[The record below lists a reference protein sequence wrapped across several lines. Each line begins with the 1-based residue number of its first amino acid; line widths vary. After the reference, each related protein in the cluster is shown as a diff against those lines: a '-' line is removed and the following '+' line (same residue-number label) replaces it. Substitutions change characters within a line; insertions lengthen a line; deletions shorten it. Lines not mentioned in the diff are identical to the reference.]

1 MANIQ
6 KRTNGKWRAR
16 YRDLDGK
23 EHARHFDR
31 KVDAQRWLD
40 EVTTSL
46 VTGLYVD
53 PRAGK
58 ISFEK
63 YATQWQGQ
71 QIAGEAGT
79 RITDNA
85 LRLHLIPALGAYAM
99 VSLRRTHIQALFKK
113 LSEQLGPGSVRNVY
127 DVLVRVVTAAVDD
140 KVIAASPCKRI
151 TLPPLSD
158 DEVAPPTVAQVQEM
172 AEVMPPYLRAA
183 IVVLAGSG
191 LRVGELL
198 GLKVSDVD
206 FKRGTVRVERQRL
219 QSGLIGPPKT
229 GKSRRTVPVGEVVTD
244 ALLGHLAARPSKG
257 WLFTMEEDEPLNYRR
272 WKTEW
277 NCARKALQAVENET
291 AEREGRKP
299 VGLPHMVTHDLRHFY
314 ASALIG
320 GGASVK
326 QVQLVLGH
334 ASAVITLRIYAH
346 LWPGEED
353 RTRSVMDAVLGG
365 LRTGCGPVGSA
376 TRESTG
382 QTAQAQ
388 IKLSWSPRRSCRSPR

>member
-6 KRTNGKWRAR
+6 KRPNGKWRAR

-31 KVDAQRWLD
+31 KLDAQRWLD
-40 EVTTSL
+40 EVTASI

-53 PRAGK
+53 PQAGR
-58 ISFEK
+58 ITFEK
-63 YATQWQGQ
+63 YAKKWEESL
-71 QIAGEAGT
+71 IASEAGE

-85 LRLHLIPALGAYAM
+85 LRLHLVPALGARAM
-99 VSLRRTHIQALFKK
+99 AAIRRNDLQVLFKS

-127 DVLVRVVTAAVDD
+127 DVLVRLMTAAVED
-140 KVIAASPCKRI
+140 KVIASSPCRRI
-151 TLPPLSD
+151 TLPPMQ
-158 DEVAPPTVAQVQEM
+158 DEEVTPPTVAQVEAM
-172 AEVMPPYLRAA
+172 ARVMPPYIRAA
-183 IVVLAGSG
+183 IVTLAGSG
-191 LRVGELL
+191 LRIGELL

-206 FKRGTVRVERQRL
+206 FKDGAIRVERQRL
-219 QSGLIGPPKT
+219 QSGKIGPPKT
-229 GKSRRTVPVGEVVTD
+229 AKSRRTVPVGEVVTD
-244 ALLGHLAARPSKG
+244 ALITHLAARPSKD
-257 WLFTMEEDEPLNYRR
+257 WLFTMEEGEPLNYRR

-277 NCARKALQAVENET
+277 NCARRTLQAAENEA

-299 VGLPHMVTHDLRHFY
+299 VELPHMVTHDLRHFY
-314 ASALIG
+314 ASALIA

-353 RTRSVMDAVLGG
+353 RTRTVMDAVLGG
-365 LRTGCGPVGSA
+365 LRTGCGLGDTA
-376 TRESTG
+376 TRIIAG
-382 QTAQAQ
+382 QKA
-388 IKLSWSPRRSCRSPR
+388 

>member
-6 KRTNGKWRAR
+6 KRPNGKWRAR

-31 KVDAQRWLD
+31 KLDAQRWLD
-40 EVTTSL
+40 EVTASV

-63 YATQWQGQ
+63 YATKWEGE
-71 QIAGEAGT
+71 QIAGEAGA

-85 LRLHLIPALGAYAM
+85 LRVHLIPALGSYAM
-99 VSLRRTHIQALFKK
+99 ASLRRSHIQALFKK
-113 LSEQLGPGSVRNVY
+113 LSEQLGPGSVRNVH
-127 DVLVRVVTAAVDD
+127 DVLVRVMTAAVED
-140 KVIAASPCKRI
+140 KVIAVTPCKRI
-151 TLPPLSD
+151 TLPSMPDEEFTPL
-158 DEVAPPTVAQVQEM
+158 TVAQVEAM
-172 AEVMPPYLRAA
+172 LGAMPSYIRTA

-191 LRVGELL
+191 LRIGELL
-198 GLKVSDVD
+198 GLKLSDVD
-206 FKRGTVRVERQRL
+206 FKSGTIRVERQRL

-244 ALLGHLAARPSKG
+244 ALLTHLAARPSKE
-257 WLFTMEEDEPLNYRR
+257 WLFTMEEGEPLNYRR

-277 NCARKALQAVENET
+277 NCARKALQSAENEA

-299 VGLPHMVTHDLRHFY
+299 VELPHMVTHDLRHFY
-314 ASALIG
+314 ASALIA

-353 RTRSVMDAVLGG
+353 RTRTVMDAILGG
-365 LRTGCGPVGSA
+365 LRTGCGLGDAA
-376 TRESTG
+376 TKEIAG
-382 QTAQAQ
+382 QKA
-388 IKLSWSPRRSCRSPR
+388 

>member
-6 KRTNGKWRAR
+6 KRPNGKWRAR

-31 KVDAQRWLD
+31 KLDAQRWLD
-40 EVTTSL
+40 EVTASV

-63 YATQWQGQ
+63 YATKWEGE

-85 LRLHLIPALGAYAM
+85 LRVHLIPVLGSYAM
-99 VSLRRTHIQALFKK
+99 ASLRRSHIQALFKK

-127 DVLVRVVTAAVDD
+127 DVLVRVMTAAVED
-140 KVIAASPCKRI
+140 KVIAVTPCKRI
-151 TLPPLSD
+151 TLPSMPDEEFTPL
-158 DEVAPPTVAQVQEM
+158 TVAQVEAM
-172 AEVMPPYLRAA
+172 LGSMPPYIRTA

-191 LRVGELL
+191 LRIGELL

-206 FKRGTVRVERQRL
+206 FKSGSIRVERQRL

-244 ALLGHLAARPSKG
+244 ALLTHLAARPSKD
-257 WLFTMEEDEPLNYRR
+257 WLFTMEEGEPLNYRR

-277 NCARKALQAVENET
+277 NCARRTIQA
-291 AEREGRKP
+291 AESEAADREGRKP
-299 VGLPHMVTHDLRHFY
+299 VELPHMVTHDLRHFY
-314 ASALIG
+314 ASALIA

-365 LRTGCGPVGSA
+365 LRTGCGQVGDA
-376 TRESTG
+376 TRETAG
-382 QTAQAQ
+382 QTA
-388 IKLSWSPRRSCRSPR
+388 

>member
-6 KRTNGKWRAR
+6 KRPNGKWRAR

-31 KVDAQRWLD
+31 KVDAQRWID
-40 EVTTSL
+40 EVTAS
-46 VTGLYVD
+46 VITGQYVD

-63 YATQWQGQ
+63 YASKWEGEL
-71 QIAGEAGT
+71 IAGEAGT

-85 LRLHLIPALGAYAM
+85 LRIHLIPALGSYAM
-99 VSLRRTHIQALFKK
+99 ASIRRSHVQALFKD
-113 LSEQLGPGSVRNVY
+113 LSERLGPGSVRNVY
-127 DVLVRVVTAAVDD
+127 DVLVRVMSAAVEDR
-140 KVIAASPCKRI
+140 VIPVSPCKRI
-151 TLPPLSD
+151 TLPAAP
-158 DEVAPPTVAQVQEM
+158 DEEVTPPTVQQVEAM
-172 AEVMPPYLRAA
+172 VREMPPYLRAA
-183 IVVLAGSG
+183 VVLLAGSG
-191 LRVGELL
+191 LRIGELL

-206 FKRGTVRVERQRL
+206 FKRGAIRIERQRL
-219 QSGLIGPPKT
+219 QSGMIGPPKT

-244 ALLGHLAARPSKG
+244 ALLAHLAARPSKE
-257 WLFTMEEDEPLNYRR
+257 WLFTMEEGEPLSYRR

-277 NCARKALQAVENET
+277 NGARRALQA
-291 AEREGRKP
+291 AEKEAAGREGRKP
-299 VGLPHMVTHDLRHFY
+299 VELPAMVTHDLRHFF
-314 ASALIG
+314 ASALIA

-353 RTRSVMDAVLGG
+353 RTRTVMDAVLGSM
-365 LRTGCGPVGSA
+365 RTGCGQVGQENCISA
-376 TRESTG
+376 G
-382 QTAQAQ
+382 QAT
-388 IKLSWSPRRSCRSPR
+388 

>member
-1 MANIQ
+1 LANIQ
-6 KRTNGKWRAR
+6 KRPNGKWRAR

-31 KVDAQRWLD
+31 KLDAQRWLD
-40 EVTTSL
+40 EVTASV

-63 YATQWQGQ
+63 YATRWEGE

-85 LRLHLIPALGAYAM
+85 LRVHLIPALGSYAM
-99 VSLRRTHIQALFKK
+99 ASLRRSHIQALFKK
-113 LSEQLGPGSVRNVY
+113 LSEQLGPGSVRNVH
-127 DVLVRVVTAAVDD
+127 DVLVRVMTAAVED
-140 KVIAASPCKRI
+140 KVIAVTPCKRI
-151 TLPPLSD
+151 TLPSMPDEEFTPL
-158 DEVAPPTVAQVQEM
+158 TVAQVEAM
-172 AEVMPPYLRAA
+172 LGAMPPYIRTA

-191 LRVGELL
+191 LRIGELL
-198 GLKVSDVD
+198 GLKLSDVD
-206 FKRGTVRVERQRL
+206 FKSGTIRVERQRL

-244 ALLGHLAARPSKG
+244 ALLTHLAARPSKE
-257 WLFTMEEDEPLNYRR
+257 WLFTMEEGEPLNYRR

-277 NCARKALQAVENET
+277 NCARRALQAAENEA
-291 AEREGRKP
+291 AERAGRKP
-299 VGLPHMVTHDLRHFY
+299 VELPHMVTHDLRHFY
-314 ASALIG
+314 ASALIA

-353 RTRSVMDAVLGG
+353 RTRTVMDAVLGG
-365 LRTGCGPVGSA
+365 LRTGCGPEDQTTKEIA
-376 TRESTG
+376 G
-382 QTAQAQ
+382 QTA
-388 IKLSWSPRRSCRSPR
+388 

>member
-6 KRTNGKWRAR
+6 KRPNGKWRAR

-31 KVDAQRWLD
+31 KLDAQRWLD
-40 EVTTSL
+40 EVTTSM

-63 YATQWQGQ
+63 YAAKWEGE
-71 QIAGEAGT
+71 QIAGEAGA

-85 LRLHLIPALGAYAM
+85 LRVHLIPALGSYAM
-99 VSLRRTHIQALFKK
+99 ASLRRTHIQALFKK
-113 LSEQLGPGSVRNVY
+113 LSEQLGPGSVRNIY
-127 DVLVRVVTAAVDD
+127 DVLVRVMTAAVED
-140 KVIAASPCKRI
+140 KVIPTSPCKRI
-151 TLPPLSD
+151 TLPLIT
-158 DEVAPPTVAQVQEM
+158 DEEITPPTVAQVRAM
-172 AEVMPPYLRAA
+172 AAVMPPYLRAA

-191 LRVGELL
+191 LRIGELL
-198 GLKVSDVD
+198 GLKVSDID
-206 FKRGTVRVERQRL
+206 FKNGTIRVERQRL

-229 GKSRRTVPVGEVVTD
+229 GKSRRTVPVGEVVID
-244 ALLGHLAARPSKG
+244 ALLAHLAARPSKE
-257 WLFTMEEDEPLNYRR
+257 WLFTMEEYEPLNYRR

-277 NCARKALQAVENET
+277 NCARKELQKAENKA
-291 AEREGRKP
+291 AERQRRKP
-299 VGLPHMVTHDLRHFY
+299 VELPHMTTHDLRHFF
-314 ASALIG
+314 ASALIA

-334 ASAVITLRIYAH
+334 ASAVITLRTYAH

-353 RTRSVMDAVLGG
+353 RTRTVMDAVLGG
-365 LRTGCGPVGSA
+365 LRTGCGQVA
-376 TRESTG
+376 DVTRETAG
-382 QTAQAQ
+382 QTA
-388 IKLSWSPRRSCRSPR
+388 

>member
-6 KRTNGKWRAR
+6 KRPNGKWRAR

-23 EHARHFDR
+23 EHARHFER

-40 EVTTSL
+40 EVTTSM

-53 PRAGK
+53 PRAGR

-63 YATQWQGQ
+63 YAAKWEAE

-85 LRLHLIPALGAYAM
+85 LRVHLTPALGSYAM
-99 VSLRRTHIQALFKK
+99 ASLRRTHIQALFKK

-127 DVLVRVVTAAVDD
+127 DVLVRVMTAAVED
-140 KVIAASPCKRI
+140 KVIPASPCKRI
-151 TLPPLSD
+151 TLPPIP
-158 DEVAPPTVAQVQEM
+158 DEEVTPPTVAQVEAM
-172 AEVMPPYLRAA
+172 ATAMPPYIRAA
-183 IVVLAGSG
+183 IIALAGSG
-191 LRVGELL
+191 LRIGELL

-206 FKRGTVRVERQRL
+206 FKNGAIRVERQRL

-244 ALLGHLAARPSKG
+244 ALLAHLAARPSKE
-257 WLFTMEEDEPLNYRR
+257 WLFTMEECEPLNYRR

-277 NCARKALQAVENET
+277 NCARKALQQAENKA

-299 VGLPHMVTHDLRHFY
+299 VELPHMTTHDLRHFF
-314 ASALIG
+314 ASALIA

-334 ASAVITLRIYAH
+334 ASAVITLRTYAH

-365 LRTGCGPVGSA
+365 LRTGCGQVGDT
-376 TRESTG
+376 TRETAG
-382 QTAQAQ
+382 QTA
-388 IKLSWSPRRSCRSPR
+388 